1 MYILV
6 FNPVSGNAYYLK
18 TERHVTFSQGTVK
31 MLSRMVWSNSDKVES
46 GVQRAYALLE
56 KWYNIHIKL
65 MKAMLGLRF
74 VSEWLA
80 PYYLVEV
87 GVPSPSAS
95 IDIGE
100 TGLTVFWGDLAVD
113 KDEKHVLHL
122 VTLFK
127 DPERLQ
133 KFLSQESVFANTL
146 VEAHMEYKAQV
157 SRFTETY
164 EKVIDVTNQLLQ
176 EVINKLP
183 GSYEIIEDVLSKFN
197 VTGKD
202 VIEYATEE
210 ATAKWIIAKL
220 QEQLAQAQPPPAPAK
235 AAAPA
240 PAKA

>member
-6 FNPVSGNAYYLK
+6 FNPVNGNAYYL
-18 TERHVTFSQGTVK
+18 TTQRHVTFSQGTVR
-31 MLSRMVWSNSDKVES
+31 MLSRMVWSSNEKIES
-46 GVQRAYALLE
+46 GVLRAQAMLE

-65 MKAMLGLRF
+65 MKSLFGMRF
-74 VSEWLA
+74 LSEWLA
-80 PYYLVEV
+80 PYYLLEV
-87 GVPSPSAS
+87 AVPAPSAS
-95 IDIGE
+95 VE
-100 TGLTVFWGDLAVD
+100 EWGLTVFWGDLR
-113 KDEKHVLHL
+113 EKEEHVVEL

-133 KFLSQESVFANTL
+133 KFLSQEAVFANTL
-146 VEAHMEYKAQV
+146 IEAHMEYKSEL
-157 SRFTETY
+157 SRFTDVY
-164 EKVIDVTNQLLQ
+164 EKIISVTNQLLQ

-235 AAAPA
+235 PAAPA